1 MRIGIIGSRGVT
13 STPIVESVLQE
24 VVGPLQDDCTPLTF
38 LGGGSKGSERI
49 AALWASAEGYDYVLF
64 KPYNFVDT
72 SADHDPKY
80 FFYRNK
86 QIVDNSDAVIVFL
99 EDSENGVKKTIDYI
113 KNRTGK
119 PYTIFDPNGINLE
132 SRGKI
137 ESSIWFEGLGG
148 DTVDPEHPAQAGA
161 GVDIPEHNP

>member
-13 STPIVESVLQE
+13 NDDVVRVAMQGI
-24 VVGPLQDDCTPLTF
+24 VGPLQDDCVPLTF

-49 AALWASAEGYDYVLF
+49 AAEWASEEGYDYILF

-86 QIVDNSDAVIVFL
+86 QIVDNADAVVIFL
-99 EDSENGVKKTIDYI
+99 EDHENGVKKTIDYI
-113 KNRTGK
+113 KNRTSK
-119 PYTIFDPNGINLE
+119 PYVVFDPNGIRLDR
-132 SRGKI
+132 RGDVSKEPDYTPI
-137 ESSIWFEGLGG
+137 HTEP
-148 DTVDPEHPAQAGA
+148 TVGE
-161 GVDIPEHNP
+161 